1 MPRAE
6 LHHVHAARQLS
17 AAWLPPAGLLL
28 ALAGCYTYRPLPA
41 AVPAA
46 GLRVQASLTDAGTDS
61 LAGRIGRDAS
71 LVGCNVVSADSTALT
86 LAVHEVANRRG
97 ERNDW
102 EGEVVVIPRRYIRE
116 VQERRLSL
124 GGTGLLGGA
133 VAAGLVA
140 ATEALGGRGTAEGGG
155 RGPAGGET
163 R

>member
-1 MPRAE
+1 MR
-6 LHHVHAARQLS
+6 
-17 AAWLPPAGLLL
+17 AAWLPSAGLLL

-46 GLRVQASLTDAGTDS
+46 GLRVQAVLTDAGSDS
-61 LAGRIGRDAS
+61 LAGRIGRDVS
-71 LVGCNVVSADSTALT
+71 VVAGSVVNADSTALT
-86 LAVHEVANRRG
+86 LAVQEVENRRG
-97 ERNDW
+97 ERSDW
-102 EGEVVVIPRRYIRE
+102 DGETVVIPHRYVRE
-116 VQERRLSL
+116 LQERRLSL

-155 RGPAGGET
+155 RGPGGGGP